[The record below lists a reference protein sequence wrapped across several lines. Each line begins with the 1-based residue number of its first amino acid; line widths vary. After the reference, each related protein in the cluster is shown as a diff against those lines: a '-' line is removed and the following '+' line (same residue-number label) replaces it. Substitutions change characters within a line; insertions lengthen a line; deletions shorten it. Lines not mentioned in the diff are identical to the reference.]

1 MPRFRFSSTPD
12 SQIDPF
18 NAGDPVMPGDEPEWL
33 DEEPADEDAGLGG
46 NEDARG
52 HEEPDY
58 APHGEQGG
66 EPHKRDDNYQ
76 APTTR
81 RRDYDAPST
90 EDAPAHGGARPA
102 AAGRRGGRGCMVLIV
117 SAVLVVVALGGAFAD
132 WVATEGPSLSDDI
145 DALLDDDGITF
156 DDYVSDGDADWRDTA
171 DELDRAA
178 GEAVEQRLDGLL
190 ADPAAGPLHDRAAA
204 YLDEELQSWE
214 GYTAAELGIDADAWA
229 TWALTGATYELSS
242 VYAYDD
248 GTGSAYFDTEA
259 RNLQPLRH
267 HQRGGRGALR
277 LPRRA
282 RPLRPGR
289 RDAGPAERGA
299 ARRGRRALAG
309 RLRAVRIP
317 GGRVRRRRAR
327 AYGRDLDRRR
337 GVARRGPREC
347 PRPLLRRPLPSRS
360 RARRTP

>member
-1 MPRFRFSSTPD
+1 MPHFRFSSTPD
-12 SQIDPF
+12 GQIDPF
-18 NAGDPVMPGDEPEWL
+18 NAGDPVMPGDEPAWA
-33 DEEPADEDAGLGG
+33 DDEDAGLGG

-66 EPHKRDDNYQ
+66 EPHKRVDNYQ

-259 RNLQPLRH
+259 RNLYGIISEADAELSDYLDEHDLSVRGDETPAPLSEG
-267 HQRGGRGALR
+267 QRAEVAALWQDACER
-277 LPRRA
+277 SGSPEDGFVGVELA
-282 RPLRPGR
+282 RTDGTWTVDEESL
-289 RDAGPAERGA
+289 DE
-299 ARRGRRALAG
+299 ALGSALG
-309 RLRAVRIP
+309 L
-317 GGRVRRRRAR
+317 
-327 AYGRDLDRRR
+327 Y
-337 GVARRGPREC
+337 
-347 PRPLLRRPLPSRS
+347 
-360 RARRTP
+360 

>member
-1 MPRFRFSSTPD
+1 MPHFRFSSTPD
-12 SQIDPF
+12 GQIDPF
-18 NAGDPVMPGDEPEWL
+18 NAGDPVMPGDEPAWA
-33 DEEPADEDAGLGG
+33 DDEDAGLGG

-156 DDYVSDGDADWRDTA
+156 DDYVSDGDADWHDTA

-259 RNLQPLRH
+259 RNLYGIISEADAELSDYLDEHDLSVRGDETPAPLSEG
-267 HQRGGRGALR
+267 QRAEVAALWQDACER
-277 LPRRA
+277 SGSPEDGFVGVELA
-282 RPLRPGR
+282 RTDGTWTVDEESL
-289 RDAGPAERGA
+289 DE
-299 ARRGRRALAG
+299 ALGSALG
-309 RLRAVRIP
+309 L
-317 GGRVRRRRAR
+317 
-327 AYGRDLDRRR
+327 Y
-337 GVARRGPREC
+337 
-347 PRPLLRRPLPSRS
+347 
-360 RARRTP
+360 

>member
-18 NAGDPVMPGDEPEWL
+18 NAGDPVMPGDEPAWA
-33 DEEPADEDAGLGG
+33 DDEDAGLGG

-52 HEEPDY
+52 HEGPDY

-259 RNLQPLRH
+259 RNLYGIISEADAELSDYLDEHDLSVRGDETPAPLSEG
-267 HQRGGRGALR
+267 QRAEVAALWQDACER
-277 LPRRA
+277 SGSPEDGFVGVELA
-282 RPLRPGR
+282 RTDGTWTVDEESL
-289 RDAGPAERGA
+289 DE
-299 ARRGRRALAG
+299 ALGSALG
-309 RLRAVRIP
+309 L
-317 GGRVRRRRAR
+317 
-327 AYGRDLDRRR
+327 Y
-337 GVARRGPREC
+337 
-347 PRPLLRRPLPSRS
+347 
-360 RARRTP
+360 

>member
-1 MPRFRFSSTPD
+1 MPHFRFSSTPD
-12 SQIDPF
+12 GQIDPF
-18 NAGDPVMPGDEPEWL
+18 NAGDPVMPGDEPAWA
-33 DEEPADEDAGLGG
+33 DDEDAGLGG

-117 SAVLVVVALGGAFAD
+117 SAVLVIVALGGAFAD

-259 RNLQPLRH
+259 RNLYGIISEADAELSDYLDEHDLSVRGDETPAPLSEG
-267 HQRGGRGALR
+267 QRAEVAALWQDACER
-277 LPRRA
+277 SGSPEDGFVGVELA
-282 RPLRPGR
+282 RTDGTWTVDEESL
-289 RDAGPAERGA
+289 DE
-299 ARRGRRALAG
+299 ALGSALG
-309 RLRAVRIP
+309 L
-317 GGRVRRRRAR
+317 
-327 AYGRDLDRRR
+327 Y
-337 GVARRGPREC
+337 
-347 PRPLLRRPLPSRS
+347 
-360 RARRTP
+360 

>member
-1 MPRFRFSSTPD
+1 MPHFRFSSTPD
-12 SQIDPF
+12 GQIDPF
-18 NAGDPVMPGDEPEWL
+18 NAGDPVMPGDEPAWA
-33 DEEPADEDAGLGG
+33 DDEDAGLGG

-132 WVATEGPSLSDDI
+132 WVATEGPCLSDDI

-259 RNLQPLRH
+259 RNLYGIISEADAELSDYLDEHDLSVRGDETPAPLSEG
-267 HQRGGRGALR
+267 QRAEVAALWQDACER
-277 LPRRA
+277 SGSPEDGFVGVELA
-282 RPLRPGR
+282 RTDGTWTVDEESL
-289 RDAGPAERGA
+289 DE
-299 ARRGRRALAG
+299 ALGSALG
-309 RLRAVRIP
+309 L
-317 GGRVRRRRAR
+317 
-327 AYGRDLDRRR
+327 Y
-337 GVARRGPREC
+337 
-347 PRPLLRRPLPSRS
+347 
-360 RARRTP
+360 

>member
-1 MPRFRFSSTPD
+1 MPHFRFSSTPD
-12 SQIDPF
+12 GQIDPF
-18 NAGDPVMPGDEPEWL
+18 NAGDPVMPGDEPAWA
-33 DEEPADEDAGLGG
+33 DDEDAGLGG

-117 SAVLVVVALGGAFAD
+117 STVLVVVALGGAFAD

-259 RNLQPLRH
+259 RNLYGIISEADAELSDYLDEHDLSVRGDETPAPLSEG
-267 HQRGGRGALR
+267 QRAEVAALWQDACER
-277 LPRRA
+277 SGSPEDGFVGVELA
-282 RPLRPGR
+282 RTDGTWTVDEESL
-289 RDAGPAERGA
+289 DE
-299 ARRGRRALAG
+299 ALGSALG
-309 RLRAVRIP
+309 L
-317 GGRVRRRRAR
+317 
-327 AYGRDLDRRR
+327 Y
-337 GVARRGPREC
+337 
-347 PRPLLRRPLPSRS
+347 
-360 RARRTP
+360 

>member
-1 MPRFRFSSTPD
+1 MPHFRFSSTPD
-12 SQIDPF
+12 GQIDPF
-18 NAGDPVMPGDEPEWL
+18 NAGDPVMPGDEPAWA
-33 DEEPADEDAGLGG
+33 DDEDAGLGG

-259 RNLQPLRH
+259 RNLYGIISEADAELSDYLDEHDLSVRGDETPAPLSEG
-267 HQRGGRGALR
+267 QRAEVAALWQDACER
-277 LPRRA
+277 SGSPEDGFVGVELA
-282 RPLRPGR
+282 RTDGTWTVDEESL
-289 RDAGPAERGA
+289 DE
-299 ARRGRRALAG
+299 ALGSALG
-309 RLRAVRIP
+309 L
-317 GGRVRRRRAR
+317 
-327 AYGRDLDRRR
+327 Y
-337 GVARRGPREC
+337 
-347 PRPLLRRPLPSRS
+347 
-360 RARRTP
+360 